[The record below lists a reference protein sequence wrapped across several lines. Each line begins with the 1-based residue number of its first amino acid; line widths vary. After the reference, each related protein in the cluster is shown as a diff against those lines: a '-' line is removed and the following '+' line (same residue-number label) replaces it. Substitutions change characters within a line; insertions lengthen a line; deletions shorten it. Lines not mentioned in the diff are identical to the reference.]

1 MLDELRR
8 RQDHLARIRQ
18 ARKEMEAETAA
29 AAARQRIEE
38 AEDVTTKATAAQDT
52 ESPDAPIC
60 RATTASWLSTATTS
74 CSWPNTPTWR
84 QQLAEGQWPWPE
96 QSGLT
101 NGPPPWARTAEG
113 KRPAVLF
120 TVISGGLLYR
130 QQTPR

>member
-1 MLDELRR
+1 LRAKPLALLLDQLAVAVQDKELRMLDELRR

-74 CSWPNTPTWR
+74 CS
-84 QQLAEGQWPWPE
+84 
-96 QSGLT
+96 
-101 NGPPPWARTAEG
+101 
-113 KRPAVLF
+113 
-120 TVISGGLLYR
+120 
-130 QQTPR
+130 